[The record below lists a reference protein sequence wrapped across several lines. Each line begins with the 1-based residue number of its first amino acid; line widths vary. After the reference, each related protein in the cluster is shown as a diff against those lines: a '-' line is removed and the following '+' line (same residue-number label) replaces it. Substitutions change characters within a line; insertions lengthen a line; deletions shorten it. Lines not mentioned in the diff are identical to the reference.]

1 MLCLVVFFFFFQA
14 EDGIRDRSPSR
25 GLGDVYKRQVSWSC
39 WRGASSYAGWVSM
52 CSDPSVAEKIY
63 KIGVVSDTHG
73 YFSPDLGRAFA
84 GVKCILH
91 AGDVGGEHVLK
102 ELSAVA
108 PVIAVRGN
116 MDNGPWAQ
124 DLPWQVE
131 TEICGAR
138 VQEERLSNC
147 GHLRRVSMAADH
159 HRGDPILPPVAAI
172 HLLLDVSHQNP
183 GTTDLSLYL
192 PREVLCPWP
201 VIHVP
206 PHGNHRGD
214 STQLLQH
221 VFAAHVTRMQ
231 DALDP
236 RERTSQIRGKI
247 AMRVRYHPDFVD
259 LLRNTGITTHTH
271 PSGIATCARPAA

>member
-1 MLCLVVFFFFFQA
+1 MRYDPPSTPSPPRHRQCARNGCASVLLPPSSLCPQKEPL
-14 EDGIRDRSPSR
+14 GIHLPFMEGQNGGRSP
-25 GLGDVYKRQVSWSC
+25 GTV
-39 WRGASSYAGWVSM
+39 AAAAGRS
-52 CSDPSVAEKIY
+52 
-63 KIGVVSDTHG
+63 
-73 YFSPDLGRAFA
+73 
-84 GVKCILH
+84 
-91 AGDVGGEHVLK
+91 
-102 ELSAVA
+102 
-108 PVIAVRGN
+108 
-116 MDNGPWAQ
+116 
-124 DLPWQVE
+124 
-131 TEICGAR
+131 R
-138 VQEERLSNC
+138 VQEERLSNG
-147 GHLRRVSMAADH
+147 GHLRPVSMAADH
-159 HRGDPILPPVAAI
+159 HRGDPILPPVAAV

-271 PSGIATCARPAA
+271 PSGIATCAPPAAPGNCPADSWPFPGPAG